1 MCKVTE
7 SASNFT
13 FSGFFLCV
21 PSYRTPIST
30 AQQSHVN
37 TVLANHVLP
46 SCAWSNDLRVSWNT
60 PPAFQNLPRSNYNQM
75 QSVCVCV
82 QEGCRHIWNLACSFL
97 SHELWLLV
105 PPWLSPIHT
114 HMDRPSPPPAHVW
127 VIWCKQT
134 FQGEIFYPRAV
145 FMWAVSE
152 EYAQRQSKTDQQSF
166 LIKIC
171 SVWGHQRTFRH
182 SAGILKVYG
191 IFIWESFVPTIEVDT
206 IADQR

>member
-21 PSYRTPIST
+21 PSYSTPIST

-46 SCAWSNDLRVSWNT
+46 SCARSNDLRVSWNT

-82 QEGCRHIWNLACSFL
+82 CVCVFKKGVVTSEILPVLSFPMNCDCWFHPNFL
-97 SHELWLLV
+97 QYTHLYT
-105 PPWLSPIHT
+105 HT
-114 HMDRPSPPPAHVW
+114 HMDGPSPSPAHVW

-134 FQGEIFYPRAV
+134 FQGEIFYRRAA
-145 FMWAVSE
+145 FMWEVSE
-152 EYAQRQSKTDQQSF
+152 NTLR
-166 LIKIC
+166 C
-171 SVWGHQRTFRH
+171 C
-182 SAGILKVYG
+182 LKQ
-191 IFIWESFVPTIEVDT
+191 INNRF
-206 IADQR
+206 